1 MLFEKSM
8 AFKNAFW
15 QDYWLN
21 YNTSL
26 YKNNGRMIKMP
37 AEVYS
42 CVFFFT
48 FIFYSW
54 FLKNFFESY
63 IYLAGIFRT
72 SSLRRQ
78 CVK

>member
-21 YNTSL
+21 YSTSV

-42 CVFFFT
+42 CVFFFY
-48 FIFYSW
+48 FY
-54 FLKNFFESY
+54 FLQLVFKELFWEL
-63 IYLAGIFRT
+63 YLFGRN
-72 SSLRRQ
+72 L
-78 CVK
+78 